1 LYYILEGNSQND
13 ITLLILTGSLGMILL
28 ALIIIFIVVVY
39 KKRVLLQQNEI
50 QKMQTDYQKQLLSA
64 TIRVQEREREEIA
77 KNIHDDLGAV
87 LSVLRLNTIKGLKN
101 VDNHEV
107 IENTSKQNQQLLNDA
122 SEILKSISRQLAPPA
137 LMKLGY
143 IRGIEELCKIIRNTG
158 EIKIDFN
165 YDNDESRFP
174 HEIDVQLYRITNE
187 LINNTIRHSKAN
199 IIQLH
204 LRKEN
209 NLLHFQLQHNGV
221 GIGANEIERL
231 LRSDEGLGIKS
242 IHSRVQMI
250 NGEIKYSYEK
260 NKDALIS
267 ITVPL

>member
-1 LYYILEGNSQND
+1 
-13 ITLLILTGSLGMILL
+13 MILL
-28 ALIIIFIVVVY
+28 AVIIIFIVVVY

-50 QKMQTDYQKQLLSA
+50 QKMQTDHQKQLLSA

-87 LSVLRLNTIKGLKN
+87 LSALRLNTIKGLKN
-101 VDNHEV
+101 IENQDI
-107 IENTSKQNQQLLNDA
+107 IENTTKQNQQLLNEA
-122 SEILKSISRQLAPPA
+122 SIILKTISRQLAPPA

-143 IRGIEELCKIIRNTG
+143 IRGIEELCKIIRNSG
-158 EIKIDFN
+158 EIEIDFN
-165 YDNDESRFP
+165 YDNNETRFP

-199 IIQLH
+199 NIQLH
-204 LRKEN
+204 LKIEN
-209 NLLHFQLQHNGV
+209 NLIHFQLQHNGV
-221 GIGANEIERL
+221 GIDSKEIERL
-231 LRSDEGLGIKS
+231 LKSDEGLGIKS
-242 IHSRVQMI
+242 VHSRVQMI
-250 NGEIKYSYEK
+250 NGEITYNYQE